1 MTHLLTRGLA
11 ALSVVAALF
20 AAASCKTAANGPE
33 KAAKAAIA
41 AVQKGDFDAYAAT
54 FDMSESD
61 QKILAGMI
69 EEKAKVQI
77 DKKGGI
83 KDCEIL
89 ETTFNEDKTQA
100 TVRVRIQYKDGSDDT
115 QNMNFVKK
123 EDGSWK
129 QKLVK

>member
-69 EEKAKVQI
+69 EEKAK
-77 DKKGGI
+77 
-83 KDCEIL
+83 
-89 ETTFNEDKTQA
+89 
-100 TVRVRIQYKDGSDDT
+100 
-115 QNMNFVKK
+115 
-123 EDGSWK
+123 
-129 QKLVK
+129 